1 MSGSSRLYMA
11 TGAKMAELAQ
21 MDKKKKNRLLLI
33 DELSKSFSCSCLVLI
48 IYWLDWMY
56 EFE

>member
-21 MDKKKKNRLLLI
+21 MDKKKKI
-33 DELSKSFSCSCLVLI
+33 GF
-48 IYWLDWMY
+48 Y
-56 EFE
+56 